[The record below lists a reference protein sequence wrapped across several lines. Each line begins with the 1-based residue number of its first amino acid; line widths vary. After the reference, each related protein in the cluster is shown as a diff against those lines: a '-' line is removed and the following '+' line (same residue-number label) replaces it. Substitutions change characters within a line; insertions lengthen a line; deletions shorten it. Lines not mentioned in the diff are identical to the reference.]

1 MEAESIMIV
10 VDNSHYVPRDGDMF
24 KTQFETSRLYCRS
37 KFKSNPKTRVG
48 VATLGC
54 GADLWPPSP
63 DSDIEHFLT
72 HRLEHIPWGGEFSIL
87 IGLQRSQLSFAR
99 VDPEED
105 IKRRML
111 VFVAGPCHG
120 YLTEYILKI
129 GKRLKENNIALD
141 VVSFPHQDQEFD
153 ALKTITLRSFVAA
166 ANNNKDNNS
175 HFPRVP
181 RHSSVRKILVRSNIL
196 SPSEAAAVPLT
207 EEEIKKKKNKK
218 MWERIRR
225 KKNRHSQDLEN
236 NSQDL
241 EKHSQD
247 SQDLEEHS
255 ENLEEEALSS
265 SRPPVI
271 FPDYL
276 QVPE

>member
-1 MEAESIMIV
+1 GLLIFNHGS
-10 VDNSHYVPRDGDMF
+10 RDGDMF
-24 KTQFETSRLYCRS
+24 KTQFETIRLYCRS
-37 KFKSNPKTRVG
+37 KFK
-48 VATLGC
+48 LG
-54 GADLWPPSP
+54 
-63 DSDIEHFLT
+63 
-72 HRLEHIPWGGEFSIL
+72 
-87 IGLQRSQLSFAR
+87 FAR

-111 VFVAGPCHG
+111 VFVARPCHG

-196 SPSEAAAVPLT
+196 SPSEAATVPLT
-207 EEEIKKKKNKK
+207 EEDIKKKKNKK
-218 MWERIRR
+218 IWERIRR

-255 ENLEEEALSS
+255 KNLEEEALSS

>member
-1 MEAESIMIV
+1 MYISHDAGRDCLDFQHSIMIV

-63 DSDIEHFLT
+63 DSDIEHFMT
-72 HRLEHIPWGGEFSIL
+72 HRL
-87 IGLQRSQLSFAR
+87 
-99 VDPEED
+99 
-105 IKRRML
+105 
-111 VFVAGPCHG
+111 GPCHG

-166 ANNNKDNNS
+166 ANINKDNNS

-181 RHSSVRKILVRSNIL
+181 RLISY
-196 SPSEAAAVPLT
+196 SPSEAQRYALT
-207 EEEIKKKKNKK
+207 EE
-218 MWERIRR
+218 
-225 KKNRHSQDLEN
+225 D
-236 NSQDL
+236 
-241 EKHSQD
+241 EK
-247 SQDLEEHS
+247 
-255 ENLEEEALSS
+255 EEE
-265 SRPPVI
+265 
-271 FPDYL
+271 
-276 QVPE
+276 E